1 MAFPSLVTSVCMAGL
16 LVEVLDVTGEVAVVI
31 VAVVETAVVF
41 AGVSISCLLWSAGVD
56 GMVTLSDKC
65 SVTSSQSDVVK
76 SMASLLVTVVLS
88 VKASVSTGLLVIKE
102 FSMIFV
108 GPSVAV

>member
-31 VAVVETAVVF
+31 VAVVVF